1 MSAIIS
7 QLFIGLE
14 FKHTIKHIQRKKM
27 TYFSDLK
34 TIININSYTRNKAG
48 VDKISSIMTQ
58 WFKELSFEVESF
70 ERESIGN
77 HNLYTSPKT
86 DGIKILLLGHNDTV
100 FPQGKFENFSEDD
113 EWVYGP
119 GVCDMKGGNIVALQA
134 LRNVF
139 KQNGKIENIDML
151 LVSDEE
157 SGSDDSKAV
166 TAKLAK
172 NYDVCFVFEAA
183 GENLEVVTGRK
194 GVGTFTIEIE
204 GKASHAGVR
213 YASGINANLEA
224 AHKLIEL
231 TKLTNLEIGTTVNV
245 GKIEGGIGANT
256 ISPSATLLL
265 ELRYT
270 QNSERDRLL
279 EALERITN
287 TSYVEGTKATLS
299 GLIQRDVMEANES
312 QLALIKKIENF
323 TNIQLPTEQRG
334 GVSDANIVASQ
345 GVTTLDGF
353 GPFGDG
359 DHTVKERA
367 LKSSFEQRIDLMTQI
382 LLHHQ
387 EHQQF

>member
-1 MSAIIS
+1 
-7 QLFIGLE
+7 
-14 FKHTIKHIQRKKM
+14 M

-34 TIININSYTRNKAG
+34 TIININSYTKNKFG
-48 VDKISSIMTQ
+48 VDKTSSIMTK
-58 WFKELSFEVESF
+58 WFKELEFKVDIF
-70 ERESIGN
+70 KRENIGN
-77 HNLYTSPKT
+77 HNLYTSSKT

-134 LRNVF
+134 LRNLF
-139 KQNGKIENIDML
+139 KENGKIENIDML

-157 SGSDDSKAV
+157 TGSDDSKSL

-224 AHKLIEL
+224 SYKLIEL

-279 EALERITN
+279 ESLESITN
-287 TSYVEGTKATLS
+287 TSYVEGTKAKLS

-312 QLALIKKIENF
+312 QQELIKKIENF

-359 DHTVKERA
+359 DHTIKERA
-367 LKSSFEQRIDLMTQI
+367 LKSSFKQRIELITQI

-387 EHQQF
+387 KHKQF